1 MAIKISN
8 NEVKASDLNLP
19 AAGII
24 SDEVVVS
31 DVTLQR
37 RKDKEGNLTDDIE
50 CVRYTCM
57 DPKTY
62 SCFKLKVETIKPVI
76 SKEDIENS
84 ETPIFI
90 RIPVDDTTIKP
101 YAIEYGKAKV
111 SIIAPYVE
119 LVKASKA

>member
-37 RKDKEGNLTDDIE
+37 RKDKEGNLTDEIE
-50 CVRYTCM
+50 CVRYTCT

-62 SCFKLKVETIKPVI
+62 SSFKLKVETIKPVI

-111 SIIAPYVE
+111 SIIAPFVE
-119 LVKASKA
+119 LVKTSKT